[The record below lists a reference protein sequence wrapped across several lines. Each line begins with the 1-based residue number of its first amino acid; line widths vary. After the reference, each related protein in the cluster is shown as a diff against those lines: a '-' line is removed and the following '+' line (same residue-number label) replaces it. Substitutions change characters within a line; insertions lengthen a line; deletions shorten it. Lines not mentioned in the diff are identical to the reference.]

1 MLTLSNYTSS
11 EKAVSLFVTFI
22 FVIFFFQFFRKIL
35 LEQQLDNILIQTIFI
50 LLWYGLSLSI
60 T

>member
-35 LEQQLDNILIQTIFI
+35 LGQELDNILIQTIFI
-50 LLWYGLSLSI
+50 LIWYGLSLSI